1 VSNKKAYLFTFLWT
15 MISVVLLSIIPE
27 KKSRYL
33 LPVLIPLAL
42 NTGFYVEYL
51 VLKFAEIKDKRETIP
66 VYFNFGLIASIGL
79 IFPIGGYLF
88 LKESLEG
95 KWIWFILLSIGLFC
109 VGFFMLRNLIR
120 KKIQT
125 VFYLTV
131 AFIVTVIC
139 FGLPLADVFQ
149 DNPAYNGLS
158 EMKEWQ
164 QNEHI
169 EVYEYAY
176 FTPELIWDYGEPI
189 EVLMQNN
196 ELKIPSEDR
205 FAILVGE
212 DELTAFAKA
221 FKDYNVEKV
230 RRYDMNPRAEGQ
242 RTHRNRLFR
251 DLFLVTKPK
260 VSD

>member
-1 VSNKKAYLFTFLWT
+1 

-42 NTGFYVEYL
+42 NTAFYIEYL

-88 LKESLEG
+88 LKDSLEG
-95 KWIWFILLSIGLFC
+95 KWIWFILLSIILFC
-109 VGFFMLRNLIR
+109 IGFFMLRNLIR
-120 KKIQT
+120 KKIQA
-125 VFYLTV
+125 VFYLTI
-131 AFIVTVIC
+131 AFIVAVIC
-139 FGLPLADVFQ
+139 FGLPLADVFK
-149 DNPAYNGLS
+149 DNTAYSGLS

-164 QNEHI
+164 QNEQV
-169 EVYEYAY
+169 EVYEYSG

-189 EVLMQNN
+189 EVLTLNN
-196 ELKIPSEDR
+196 ELKTPSEDR
-205 FAILVGE
+205 FAILVAE
-212 DELTAFAKA
+212 DDIKGFTEKFE
-221 FKDYNVEKV
+221 DYKVEKV
-230 RRYDMNPRAEGQ
+230 RRYDMNPRAEGH

-251 DLFLVTKPK
+251 DLFLITKTK
-260 VSD
+260 EVD